1 MPARSYYSG
10 RLHWC
15 LTVSWAGRT
24 FRWASSPLTV
34 ETASGET
41 ISFDDGLEPV
51 DYEDSLQ
58 GLGVASLRS
67 IPVEIHFPPEVD
79 VAEWIALG
87 HDLATATGEVSIWSE
102 GTVWEE
108 RRVLLSGPVREP
120 EYGSADEPVSFSVED
135 AVASDRSSLPPR
147 SQVVTETTWPN
158 LSEDAEFLA
167 YPTVWGRPGVLHDTN
182 GTCAGSPAPCVH
194 YSTGSGL
201 AVKILVAGHKTFA
214 GSCIV
219 FNDSGN
225 SYSFSID
232 TETDGVGQTVSTID
246 LSVVSTGTFPREGST
261 YFVSW
266 YNGPALVNTIGEA
279 VETVGDL
286 LVYLLDQS
294 SITLDRPA
302 WTSLDAQIGGL
313 RIDGFVDETVSTW
326 EWITD
331 NLLPLL
337 PLSIL
342 PGPDGYYPVIWR
354 LGADRSEAVATISPD
369 DDVLIERQGRL
380 TYSKLS
386 EVVNSLTFKHSID
399 LQEGSPRRTMAMSPS
414 PDLDEGE
421 LGSYYCELS
430 EGRYGVREE
439 EVDSDIV
446 WRAETA
452 TYVLARMVERSALPS
467 REVSYS
473 LPSSYGWL
481 RLGDVVLVSD
491 EEVHLD
497 REIALIVGLRW
508 VSEEEIEAR
517 LLLPARPELRAN
529 AS

>member
-10 RLHWC
+10 KLHWT

-24 FRWASSPLTV
+24 FRWASSPLTI

-41 ISFDDGLEPV
+41 LSFEDGLEPV
-51 DYEDSLQ
+51 DYEDALQ

-87 HDLATATGEVSIWSE
+87 HDLASATGEVSIWSE

-120 EYGSADEPVSFSVED
+120 EYGGIDEPVSFSVED
-135 AVASDRSSLPPR
+135 AITTDRATIPPR
-147 SQVVTETTWPN
+147 SQVINATTWPN
-158 LSEDAEFLA
+158 FSEDAEGLA
-167 YPTVWGRPGVLHDTN
+167 YPVVFGKPGVLGAN
-182 GTCAGSPAPCVH
+182 STCAGSPAPCVH
-194 YSTGSGL
+194 YATGSGL
-201 AVKILVAGHKTFA
+201 AVKILVAGHKTFV
-214 GSCIV
+214 GSCV
-219 FNDSGN
+219 VYNEDGVTYPFP
-225 SYSFSID
+225 ID
-232 TETDGVGQTVSTID
+232 TETDGVGQTVSTVD
-246 LSVVSTGTFPREGST
+246 LSTVSTATFPREGST
-261 YFVSW
+261 YYVSW
-266 YNGPALVNTIGEA
+266 YDGPALVDGEGA
-279 VETVGDL
+279 DVETVGEL
-286 LVYLLDQS
+286 IAYLLDQS
-294 SITLDRPA
+294 RVLLDRPA
-302 WTSLDAQIGGL
+302 FTAIDAQIGGVKL
-313 RIDGFVDETVSTW
+313 DGYIDETVPTW
-326 EWITD
+326 DWIVD

-342 PGPDGYYPVIWR
+342 PGPDGYYPVVWR
-354 LGADRSEAVATISPD
+354 LGADPSESVCTISPD
-369 DDVLIERQGRL
+369 DDVLIERVNKL

-386 EVVNSLTFKHSID
+386 EVVNSLTFKYAND
-399 LQEGSPRRTMAMSPS
+399 PLEGNARRSVTLTAS
-414 PDLDEGE
+414 PDLEASE

-430 EGRYGVREE
+430 EGQYGVREE
-439 EVDSDIV
+439 TLDSDVV

-467 REVSYS
+467 REVNYS
-473 LPSSYGWL
+473 MPSSYGWL

-491 EEVHLD
+491 AEVHLD
-497 REIALIVGLRW
+497 REVALIVGLRW

-517 LLLPARPELRAN
+517 LLIPARPELRAN